1 MCDFCH
7 LHCDMAFHLMAHG
20 IARAGP
26 LLRTSSAPYA
36 LGPLVWARTA
46 SSVQNFTST
55 NPPKLRGAIDHDSIF
70 VISLPITTKRSYF
83 YCNHRPSVLDKSQL
97 KTFPLVT
104 KIETKAT
111 GLVKKGWNKLANS
124 ENRINK
130 SIIKYVTKLLYTIPY
145 EENCLRSFPSRN
157 SMIREV
163 NEEAVSRGKIKTD
176 SGALVQQE
184 ITNLNI
190 PSEQLKRIPLIHPDF
205 QKPQLVLDQL
215 RQLGEVNRPTHLKY
229 SIACLVGVPLTLP
242 FALVPVVPN
251 VPGFYLAYRAY
262 CHIKALLGVKH
273 LDYLLENDSTP
284 TPATK
289 HLVFKD
295 MGALSEVYEQS
306 GKDLDLERTNRQEEV
321 IITKDIIEDLCSRFD
336 LAHLKED
343 LKKALDQ
350 ESKRLSKKTIE

>member
-1 MCDFCH
+1 
-7 LHCDMAFHLMAHG
+7 MAHG
-20 IARAGP
+20 IARLGP
-26 LLRTSSAPYA
+26 LLKTSPAYG
-36 LGPLVWARTA
+36 LRPLVWARKA
-46 SSVQNFTST
+46 SSVENFTT
-55 NPPKLRGAIDHDSIF
+55 NKLPKLRGAIDHDSIF

-83 YCNHRPSVLDKSQL
+83 YCNHRPSILDKSQL
-97 KTFPLVT
+97 KTFPLIT

-111 GLVKKGWNKLANS
+111 DLAKKGWNKLASS
-124 ENRINK
+124 ENKINK
-130 SIIKYVTKLLYTIPY
+130 TIIKYVNKLLYTIPY

-157 SMIREV
+157 SMIREI
-163 NEEAVSRGKIKTD
+163 NEEAVSRGKVNTD

-190 PSEQLKRIPLIHPDF
+190 PSEQLKRIPLIHPKF

-215 RQLGEVNRPTHLKY
+215 RELGEVHRPTHLKY
-229 SIACLVGVPLTLP
+229 SIACLIGVPLTLP

-273 LDYLLENDSTP
+273 LDYLLENDTTP

-306 GKDLDLERTNRQEEV
+306 GINLDLDRGDRQEEV
-321 IITKDIIEDLCSRFD
+321 IITKDIIEQLCSRFD
-336 LAHLKED
+336 LGHLKED

-350 ESKRLSKKTIE
+350 ESKRLRKQTTE